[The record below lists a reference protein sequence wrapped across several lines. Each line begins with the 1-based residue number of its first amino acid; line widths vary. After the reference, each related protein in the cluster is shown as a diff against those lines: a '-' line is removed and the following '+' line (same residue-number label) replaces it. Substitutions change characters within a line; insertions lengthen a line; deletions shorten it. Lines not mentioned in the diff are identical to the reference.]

1 MKKTI
6 LSGLICTLM
15 LSACVDNTKNA
26 PDNINQNVA
35 TASSNANKTESSAS
49 SAVSASNTA
58 LEDELANVE
67 ILPEVKAVLLN
78 EIKEAIESG
87 KLKKEDINEEE
98 IVLMGKAL
106 TKSFLDA
113 QKQSFNNDAN
123 SVLSETNP
131 TIEKLQQNFGIV
143 KYTQKDIINK
153 HDSYVG
159 VGAKEVGE
167 KIKNNIKDVKIN
179 EIRTLSNPNFFIVY
193 VNDSPMPMYTDTTA
207 DFFIIERQYF
217 GNVDY
222 NKSVNSLKAQMLNYL
237 FDKTGK
243 PIPHY
248 VKNSEGQYVE
258 NQKETSQVYQKIM
271 NSVKKSVTIKKV
283 FGKGER
289 ELFVF
294 TDPDCPFCLEQD
306 RDLLSNLKASDNVT
320 IYYVLNPIDEL
331 HPDATNKA
339 AKIACSSNPSETWE
353 KWQLTREL
361 SEPQNYNEETCKKDV
376 AKQSVVP
383 YLLGLHVTPTNITNN
398 GIMMMGRLDSN
409 TVRELLPLKFN

>member
-26 PDNINQNVA
+26 PDHINQNVA

-49 SAVSASNTA
+49 SASNTS
-58 LEDELANVE
+58 LENELANVE
-67 ILPEVKAVLLN
+67 ILPEVKTVLLN
-78 EIKEAIESG
+78 EIREAIESG

-113 QKQSFNNDAN
+113 QKQSFNDDTN
-123 SVLSETNP
+123 SVLSDTNP

-143 KYTQKDIINK
+143 KYTQKDI
-153 HDSYVG
+153 S
-159 VGAKEVGE
+159 
-167 KIKNNIKDVKIN
+167 IKNNIKDVKIN

-258 NQKETSQVYQKIM
+258 NQKETSQIYQKIM

-398 GIMMMGRLDSN
+398 GIMMMGRLDN
-409 TVRELLPLKFN
+409 ATVRELLPLKFN